1 MDSCELKVESG
12 KLGRLAKQSY
22 NPIIL
27 QILFK
32 TNPSPRQMLFKSYF
46 ELYDLPLAFKVDETL
61 LKKKFYALSRQYH
74 PDFYANESEDTQHQV
89 LEMST
94 LNNRAYKVLSDPLK
108 RIEYILELHNMLAE
122 EDKYTLPQDFLMDMM
137 DVNEALMDMESDPD
151 PGRLM
156 TISSEIDQLEASLFD
171 EQKLLTDEFDAKT
184 NADPN
189 SILLKIKD
197 IWYRE
202 KYLQR
207 IRTSINKFR

>member
-1 MDSCELKVESG
+1 MPD
-12 KLGRLAKQSY
+12 
-22 NPIIL
+22 
-27 QILFK
+27 
-32 TNPSPRQMLFKSYF
+32 KSYF
-46 ELYDLPLAFKVDETL
+46 ELFDLPLTFKVDETL

-74 PDFYANESEDTQHQV
+74 PDFYANESKEKQDDV
-89 LEMST
+89 LELSI

-108 RIEYILELHNMLAE
+108 RTEYILELHNMLAE

-171 EQKLLTDEFDAKT
+171 ELKFLTDEFDAKT
-184 NADPN
+184 NAGPN

-207 IRTSINKFR
+207 IRVSMNKF

>member
-1 MDSCELKVESG
+1 
-12 KLGRLAKQSY
+12 
-22 NPIIL
+22 
-27 QILFK
+27 
-32 TNPSPRQMLFKSYF
+32 MLTKSYF
-46 ELYDLPLAFKVDETL
+46 ELYDLPLTFKVDETL

-74 PDFYANESEDTQHQV
+74 PDFHANESKEKQDNV
-89 LEMST
+89 LELST

-122 EDKYTLPQDFLMDMM
+122 EDKYALPQDFLMDMM

-156 TISSEIDQLEASLFD
+156 TISSEIDQLEVSLFD
-171 EQKLLTDEFDAKT
+171 ELKFLTDEFDAKT

-207 IRTSINKFR
+207 IRVSMNKF